1 MPAGTSRLEWPKELL
16 EHHGFSFDV
25 FTGLKRGPG
34 RAVIYMVY
42 DFEWQEVKGK
52 IIQVRRLVMD
62 EVDQPSDKRQRHAG

>member
-1 MPAGTSRLEWPKELL
+1 
-16 EHHGFSFDV
+16 
-25 FTGLKRGPG
+25 
-34 RAVIYMVY
+34 MVY